1 MLEIGSHSPA
11 RESEPLLA
19 VFVFEIWGQVG
30 FEELE
35 KLVLVDIKVGIGD
48 VEDIGDRHI
57 VVNI

>member
-1 MLEIGSHSPA
+1 MLKIGSHPPA
-11 RESEPLLA
+11 RESEPLLS

-30 FEELE
+30 FKELE

>member
-1 MLEIGSHSPA
+1 M
-11 RESEPLLA
+11 LA